1 MENILIAVI
10 LFSIAGGVVYYLTR
24 KGKIADRDGDG
35 IPNVVE
41 DAAAKVVEE
50 VVEKKREVKQ
60 AARKAKST
68 VKSTVSKAK
77 STAKSTASKAKATAK
92 KVTKG
97 SRKSNSSKSK

>member
-68 VKSTVSKAK
+68 AKSTVSK
-77 STAKSTASKAKATAK
+77 AKSTASKAKATAK

-97 SRKSNSSKSK
+97 SRKSNPSKSK

>member
-50 VVEKKREVKQ
+50 VVDKKREVKQ
-60 AARKAKST
+60 AARNANRSAWKTGA
-68 VKSTVSKAK
+68 
-77 STAKSTASKAKATAK
+77 
-92 KVTKG
+92 
-97 SRKSNSSKSK
+97 N